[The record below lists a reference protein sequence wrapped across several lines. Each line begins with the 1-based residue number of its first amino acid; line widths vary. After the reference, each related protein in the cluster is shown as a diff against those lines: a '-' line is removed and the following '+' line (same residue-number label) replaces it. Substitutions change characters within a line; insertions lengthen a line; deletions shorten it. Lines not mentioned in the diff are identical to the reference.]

1 MLDALEADTMFD
13 AMEATVLAAMGAD
26 TMFDAMEAAV
36 LDAMEADTM
45 WELCWCKCR
54 HCTMAAAGMHSNL
67 LKTYKFY
74 ANFSGLSKIY
84 SNLACTGF
92 RLRNCRERHVEII
105 LKLCKKNKLSPGNQ

>member
-13 AMEATVLAAMGAD
+13 AMEAAVP
-26 TMFDAMEAAV
+26 DAMEAVV

-74 ANFSGLSKIY
+74 ADFSGLSKIY

-92 RLRNCRERHVEII
+92 RLTNCRGRYVEIF
-105 LKLCKKNKLSPGNQ
+105 LKLCQKKRKLSPGNP